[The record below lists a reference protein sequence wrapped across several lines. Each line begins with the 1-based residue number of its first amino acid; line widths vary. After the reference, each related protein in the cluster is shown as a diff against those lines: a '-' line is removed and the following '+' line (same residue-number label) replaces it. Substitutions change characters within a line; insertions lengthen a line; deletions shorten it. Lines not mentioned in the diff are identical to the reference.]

1 MLSQEQLTD
10 NAKEVLTAK
19 TECTAG
25 EKGVLHRGTVNETML
40 YKILDTASMYTLTT
54 MTKYTAEQ
62 PGRGIIVC

>member
-1 MLSQEQLTD
+1 MLSQGQPD
-10 NAKEVLTAK
+10 FSKKEGLPAK
-19 TECTAG
+19 TECAAG